1 MILDP
6 NIPTDSFFEA
16 LPKRSCVCVG
26 FCSDPSNHWDP
37 ISDAKRDFLFRIAKQ
52 WSLRTERSCCVI
64 TGQRNFQSPSH
75 LADCESKAVRWDWL
89 EYSNK
94 PLESSSKVLAREV
107 ATLGRLRSEN
117 GLILM
122 ELGPIGLPTAQAAS
136 KLCDALALLIDSHPS
151 DTTVSPPS
159 PRNLLG
165 TLKSYQRTDCR
176 WLGYWQVQAQCLEV

>member
-37 ISDAKRDFLFRIAKQ
+37 ISDAKRDFLFRIATQ
-52 WSLRTERSCCVI
+52 WSLRTERGCCVI

-89 EYSNK
+89 EYSN
-94 PLESSSKVLAREV
+94 
-107 ATLGRLRSEN
+107 
-117 GLILM
+117 
-122 ELGPIGLPTAQAAS
+122 GPIGLPAAQAAS
-136 KLCDALALLIDSHPS
+136 KLCDALALLVESNQS
-151 DTTVSPPS
+151 ETTTSPPS

-165 TLKSYQRTDCR
+165 TLKSYQRAECR
-176 WLGYWQVQAQCLEV
+176 WLGYWRVQAQCLED

>member
-37 ISDAKRDFLFRIAKQ
+37 ISDAKRDFLFRIATQ
-52 WSLRTERSCCVI
+52 WSLRTERGCCVI

-122 ELGPIGLPTAQAAS
+122 ELGPIGLSTAQAAS
-136 KLCDALALLIDSHPS
+136 KLCDALALLVESNQS
-151 DTTVSPPS
+151 ETTAGLRGH
-159 PRNLLG
+159 RNILG
-165 TLKSYQRTDCR
+165 TLKSYQRAECR
-176 WLGYWQVQAQCLEV
+176 WLGYWRVQAQCLED